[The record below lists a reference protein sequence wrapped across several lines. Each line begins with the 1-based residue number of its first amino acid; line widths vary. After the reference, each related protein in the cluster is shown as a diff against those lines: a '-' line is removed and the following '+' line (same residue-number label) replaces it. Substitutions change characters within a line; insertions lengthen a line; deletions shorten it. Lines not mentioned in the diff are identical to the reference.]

1 MRWIF
6 ESREPARSF
15 EPLTKSWTFLKCSYS
30 LSFHSWVLW
39 EVIIFFYF
47 SALPDLFNSYS
58 TNSQLL
64 KYKWSF
70 QKLNSPRTNVH
81 SIAQSTY
88 IGPEKELLFQRLR
101 KVKYLLWKYCTAI
114 CFNIYLMFSVCKNF
128 LKHISGLKSLAPPY
142 YIFFKPIRN
151 NFSVSDPIFWETSWI
166 RMRMKYVVPDPRR

>member
-1 MRWIF
+1 MNIWKPR
-6 ESREPARSF
+6 ARSF

-30 LSFHSWVLW
+30 LSFHSWVQW
-39 EVIIFFYF
+39 EVILLFYF
-47 SALPDLFNSYS
+47 SALQDLFNSYS

-101 KVKYLLWKYCTAI
+101 KVKYLLWKYCTMHS
-114 CFNIYLMFSVCKNF
+114 YLLQHLFSVFYEYKISCRCVLNF
-128 LKHISGLKSLAPPY
+128 SKAVFYFWPE
-142 YIFFKPIRN
+142 YIFVIH
-151 NFSVSDPIFWETSWI
+151 
-166 RMRMKYVVPDPRR
+166 VVLMHLLNL